1 MFRQFIIILAIVL
14 VPLCWAQKDSMD
26 YNQELKAQSN
36 AIQSLRNEIEA
47 TKKRI
52 QSESRKEKS
61 SVRRVSNLSE
71 EVSLLQRLLK
81 EIKKEE
87 KLLVADISRTGKQI
101 AQSEVEL
108 DTIRVRYARRLVK
121 MYKKG
126 QLSNLEKI
134 FSSTSWRQAVYRTK
148 YLKIISD
155 LDQKTHNIIRSLL
168 IEIGRQKL
176 NLESALSKKR
186 RLKRDREKT
195 LSQVRDKKRREQR
208 ELTKIRRS
216 QKDLKTYLTE
226 KQAGVKQ
233 LEAIITKIRE
243 DIDRV
248 EREDRIR
255 RQQRSLKAKE
265 FPKLKGQLA
274 WPAEGRVIT
283 KFGRQ
288 WNPKLK
294 TTTENPGIDI
304 KGKPGSEVRVVLGG
318 IVTTITFI
326 RGFGT
331 TIIVDHGN
339 GFYTV
344 YSHVTNVEINEDSE
358 VRGGDVI
365 AYMGDSGSI
374 NGSQLH
380 FEVWGEGKI
389 LDPEKWLQKK

>member
-155 LDQKTHNIIRSLL
+155 LDQKTHNTIRSLL

-176 NLESALSKKR
+176 NLESALRKKR

-304 KGKPGSEVRVVLGG
+304 KGKPGSEIRVVLGG

>member
-1 MFRQFIIILAIVL
+1 
-14 VPLCWAQKDSMD
+14 MD

-81 EIKKEE
+81 EIQKEE
-87 KLLVADISRTGKQI
+87 KLLIADISRTGKQI

-155 LDQKTHNIIRSLL
+155 LDQKTHNTIRSLL

-176 NLESALSKKR
+176 NLESALRKKR

-248 EREDRIR
+248 EREERIR
-255 RQQRSLKAKE
+255 RQQRALKAKE

>member
-1 MFRQFIIILAIVL
+1 MFLSGLILAQQSQVDFE
-14 VPLCWAQKDSMD
+14 K
-26 YNQELKAQSN
+26 ELKQQNS
-36 AIQSLRNEIEA
+36 AIESLRNEIEA

-52 QSESRKEKS
+52 QSENQKEKS
-61 SVRRVSNLSE
+61 SSKRVINLSE
-71 EVSLLQRLLK
+71 EISLLQRLVK
-81 EIKKEE
+81 EIDKEE
-87 KLLVADISRTGKQI
+87 KLLVADIARTESQI
-101 AQSEVEL
+101 IKSEVEL
-108 DTIRVRYARRLVK
+108 DTLRVRYGRRLTK

-126 QLSNLEKI
+126 QLSNIEKI
-134 FSSTSWRQAVYRTK
+134 LSSTSWRQAIYRTK

-155 LDQKTHNIIRSLL
+155 LDQKTHNTIRSLL
-168 IEIGRQKL
+168 IEIGKQKL
-176 NLESALSKKR
+176 NLEGALRKKR
-186 RLKRDREKT
+186 RLKKDREVT
-195 LSQVRDKKRREQR
+195 LTSLRSKKRKEQR
-208 ELTKIRRS
+208 ELIKIRQS
-216 QKDLKTYLTE
+216 QKELKTYLTE

-233 LEAIITKIRE
+233 LEKIIANIQD
-243 DIDRV
+243 DIARV
-248 EREDRIR
+248 EREARIR
-255 RQQRSLKAKE
+255 KQQQALQSKE

-294 TTTENPGIDI
+294 TTTENPGVDI
-304 KGKPGSEVRVVLGG
+304 KGKPGSEIRTVLGG

-331 TIIVDHGN
+331 TIIIDHGN

-344 YSHVTNVEINEDSE
+344 YGHVTNIQTNEDSQ

-380 FEVWGEGKI
+380 FEIWGQGKK
-389 LDPEKWLQKK
+389 LDPEKWLNKK

>member
-81 EIKKEE
+81 EIQKEE

-155 LDQKTHNIIRSLL
+155 LDQKTHNTIRSLL
-168 IEIGRQKL
+168 IGIGRQKL
-176 NLESALSKKR
+176 NLESALRKKR

-248 EREDRIR
+248 EREERIR
-255 RQQRSLKAKE
+255 RQQRALKAKE

>member
-1 MFRQFIIILAIVL
+1 MFLSGLILAQQSQVDFE
-14 VPLCWAQKDSMD
+14 K
-26 YNQELKAQSN
+26 ELKQQNS
-36 AIQSLRNEIEA
+36 AIESLRNEIEA

-52 QSESRKEKS
+52 QSENQKEKS
-61 SVRRVSNLSE
+61 SSKRVINLSQE
-71 EVSLLQRLLK
+71 ISLLQRLVK
-81 EIKKEE
+81 EIDKEE
-87 KLLVADISRTGKQI
+87 KLLVADIARTESQI
-101 AQSEVEL
+101 IKSEVEL
-108 DTIRVRYARRLVK
+108 DTLRVRYGRRLTK

-126 QLSNLEKI
+126 QLSNIEKI
-134 FSSTSWRQAVYRTK
+134 LSSTSWRQAIYRTK

-155 LDQKTHNIIRSLL
+155 LDQKTHNTIRSLL
-168 IEIGRQKL
+168 IEIGKQKL
-176 NLESALSKKR
+176 NLEGALRKKR
-186 RLKRDREKT
+186 RLKKDREVT
-195 LSQVRDKKRREQR
+195 LTSLRSKKRKEQR

-216 QKDLKTYLTE
+216 QKELKTFLSE
-226 KQAGVKQ
+226 NQEGVHQ
-233 LEAIITKIRE
+233 LESIIAKIRE
-243 DIDRV
+243 DFARF

-255 RQQRSLKAKE
+255 RQQIALKAKE
-265 FPKLKGQLA
+265 FQKLKGQLA

-304 KGKPGSEVRVVLGG
+304 KGKPGSEVRTVLGG

-326 RGFGT
+326 RGYGT
-331 TIIVDHGN
+331 TIIIDHGN

-344 YSHVTNVEINEDSE
+344 YSHVTNLETNEDSE

-380 FEVWGEGKI
+380 FEVWGQGKK
-389 LDPEKWLQKK
+389 LNPENWLLKK

>member
-1 MFRQFIIILAIVL
+1 MFLSGLILAQQSQVDFE
-14 VPLCWAQKDSMD
+14 K
-26 YNQELKAQSN
+26 ELKQQNS
-36 AIQSLRNEIEA
+36 AIESLRNEIEA

-52 QSESRKEKS
+52 QSESQKEKS
-61 SVRRVSNLSE
+61 SSKRVINLSE
-71 EVSLLQRLLK
+71 EISLLQRLVK
-81 EIKKEE
+81 EIDKEE
-87 KLLVADISRTGKQI
+87 KLLVADIARTESQI
-101 AQSEVEL
+101 IKSEVEL
-108 DTIRVRYARRLVK
+108 DTLRVRYGRRLTK

-126 QLSNLEKI
+126 QLSNIEKI
-134 FSSTSWRQAVYRTK
+134 LSSTSWRQAIYRTK

-155 LDQKTHNIIRSLL
+155 LDQKTHNTIRSLL
-168 IEIGRQKL
+168 IEIGKQKL
-176 NLESALSKKR
+176 NLEGALRKKR
-186 RLKRDREKT
+186 RLKKDREVT
-195 LSQVRDKKRREQR
+195 LTSLRSKKRKEQR
-208 ELTKIRRS
+208 ELIKIRQS
-216 QKDLKTYLTE
+216 QKELKTYLTE

-233 LEAIITKIRE
+233 LEKIIANIQD
-243 DIDRV
+243 DIARV
-248 EREDRIR
+248 EREARIR
-255 RQQRSLKAKE
+255 KQQQALQSKE

-294 TTTENPGIDI
+294 TTTENPGVDI
-304 KGKPGSEVRVVLGG
+304 KGKPGSEIRTVLGG

-331 TIIVDHGN
+331 TIIIDHGN

-344 YSHVTNVEINEDSE
+344 YGHVTNIQTNEDSQ

-380 FEVWGEGKI
+380 FEIWGQGKK
-389 LDPEKWLQKK
+389 LDPEKWLNKK